1 MTGKILNKEIKEL
14 KGIDNVVAFSGRAG
28 SGKSKL
34 AFSTVAKHIAEN
46 KKIVFIFNDYSESH
60 AFEQVMTA
68 YSHFFPDEKM
78 EDFLKKASGNVEFKQ
93 METTEKMIIETIKD
107 NKDADLL
114 VVDHFKKDPKENS
127 VLSVIRLS
135 GALKEINK
143 GTNALIT
150 MQEKNTPKK

>member
-14 KGIDNVVAFSGRAG
+14 KGIDNVVAFSGKAG

-46 KKIVFIFNDYSESH
+46 KKIVFIFNDYSESY

-68 YSHFFPDEKM
+68 YSHFFPNEKI
-78 EDFLKKASGNVEFKQ
+78 EDFLKKASGKLEFKQ
-93 METTEKMIIETIKD
+93 MDTTEKMVIETIKN

-114 VVDHFKKDPKENS
+114 VVDHFKKDPKGSS

-135 GALKEINK
+135 EVLNKTNK
-143 GTNALIT
+143 GTNALVT
-150 MQEKNTPKK
+150 MQEKNNPKK